1 MGSLPCTPRHHG
13 PTHPALHAHAP
24 ALLLLLLLP
33 LLELEPKLLAK
44 KASLLLEEWH
54 EPRKGAPPQSLS
66 TWQEPPPDT
75 TAFKGSASESSL

>member
-1 MGSLPCTPRHHG
+1 
-13 PTHPALHAHAP
+13 LHAHAP
-24 ALLLLLLLP
+24 ALLLLLLLLLLQP

-44 KASLLLEEWH
+44 KASPLLEEWH

>member
-1 MGSLPCTPRHHG
+1 
-13 PTHPALHAHAP
+13 LHAHAP
-24 ALLLLLLLP
+24 ALLLRSPLLLLPLLLLP

-44 KASLLLEEWH
+44 KASPLLEERH

>member
-1 MGSLPCTPRHHG
+1 
-13 PTHPALHAHAP
+13 LHAHAP
-24 ALLLLLLLP
+24 ALLLLLP